1 MPHIPQSP
9 PPSVRW
15 QSLQP
20 AVWYAN
26 KLQCVPGFAFGP
38 RVIDEHQFIFVAA
51 GFGTAWIQG
60 ERYEATPGCL
70 FYYGPD
76 TVHHFIADETAPFLL
91 YGLHFSWEELQPEA
105 RGTAGIQIREARFD
119 PGDPLAR
126 RDNRMLLGDTDRPED
141 CLLFKDLRQ
150 LPVERFEPRFARL
163 AECYGGEA
171 RDYTQPLL
179 RGLLLEL
186 LAAMKQQ
193 ELRSQPVSPLI
204 SAIASRLSE
213 HVRERYDHGWL
224 SAWSAYH
231 ADHIARLFKAQLGV
245 TPYDYFMSRKLQLA
259 KELLAHSEL
268 TLLAIADELQAGS
281 IHNFT
286 KWFKQH
292 AGMPPGQYRQSS
304 RFI

>member
-1 MPHIPQSP
+1 MTPSPHHPV
-9 PPSVRW
+9 PSLSW

-20 AVWYAN
+20 AVCYAN
-26 KLQCVPGFAFGP
+26 KLQCVPGFSFGP

-60 ERYEATPGCL
+60 ERYNAEPGCL

-76 TVHHFIADETAPFLL
+76 TVHHFIADERAPFLL
-91 YGLHFSWEELQPEA
+91 YGLHFSWVEHYPEA
-105 RGTAGIQIREARFD
+105 RSAGIQIREAKFD
-119 PGDPLAR
+119 PNEPGAR
-126 RDNRMLLGDTDRPED
+126 RDNRMLLGDPGRPAES
-141 CLLFKDLRQ
+141 LLFQDVQQ
-150 LPVERFEPRFARL
+150 LPVERFEPRFAKL
-163 AECYGGEA
+163 AACYGDEV

-179 RGLLLEL
+179 RGLLLEM

-193 ELRSQPVSPLI
+193 ERRSTPVTPLI
-204 SAIASRLSE
+204 SSIASQLNE
-213 HVRERYDHGWL
+213 HARERYEHGWL
-224 SAWSAYH
+224 SEWSAYH
-231 ADHIARLFKAQLGV
+231 ADHIARLFRAQLGM

-268 TLLAIADELQAGS
+268 TLLAIAEELQAGS

-292 AGMPPGQYRQSS
+292 AGMPPGRYRRAS